1 MLDRL
6 KHAPARLWAWLK
18 RLPRRIGAWTMSV
31 RGRIVW
37 TRLLAAILLLP
48 LAPSLTVVWK
58 VMFEGGT
65 VADQTV
71 VIYITILILLIRG
84 MRRGLKRHPRDKQ
97 GKGQADAYPHA

>member
-6 KHAPARLWAWLK
+6 KHTPDRLWVWLK

-71 VIYITILILLIRG
+71 VIYAIILILLIRG

>member
-6 KHAPARLWAWLK
+6 KHTPARLWVWLK
-18 RLPRRIGAWTMSV
+18 RLPRRIGAWTMSE

-58 VMFEGGT
+58 IMFEGGT
-65 VADQTV
+65 IADQTV
-71 VIYITILILLIRG
+71 VIYAIILILLIRG
-84 MRRGLKRHPRDKQ
+84 MRRGLKRHPRDKE
-97 GKGQADAYPHA
+97 DER

>member
-6 KHAPARLWAWLK
+6 KHAPARLRAWLR

-71 VIYITILILLIRG
+71 VIYAVILILLIRS
-84 MRRGLKRHPRDKQ
+84 MRRGLKRHPGDK
-97 GKGQADAYPHA
+97 KDEH

>member
-31 RGRIVW
+31 RSRIVW
-37 TRLLAAILLLP
+37 TRLLAALLLLP

-58 VMFEGGT
+58 IMFEGGT
-65 VADQTV
+65 IADQTV

-84 MRRGLKRHPRDKQ
+84 MRRGLKRHPRDKE
-97 GKGQADAYPHA
+97 DER